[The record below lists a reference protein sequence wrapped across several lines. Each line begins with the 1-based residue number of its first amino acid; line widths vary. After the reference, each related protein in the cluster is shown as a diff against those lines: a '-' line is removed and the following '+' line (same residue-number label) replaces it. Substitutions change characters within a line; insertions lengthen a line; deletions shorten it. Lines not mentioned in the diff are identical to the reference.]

1 MTDICFYIEM
11 NGRKRNSLERSSR
24 EETKNDVT
32 TNVIKRP
39 GSNSVICYVGK
50 LQDYPG
56 KFLPQVAMSL
66 GVPKGPMFGLLKNGQ
81 RVTLPCGK
89 IVSNEIFIIVKLYN
103 IETVLHIRLF
113 TSLSKGSSQLP
124 SLLAKLKINN

>member
-1 MTDICFYIEM
+1 M
-11 NGRKRNSLERSSR
+11 NRRKRNSLERSSR

-89 IVSNEIFIIVKLYN
+89 TVSNEEHYYIYN
-103 IETVLHIRLF
+103 YSPLN
-113 TSLSKGSSQLP
+113 
-124 SLLAKLKINN
+124 LKVVHNCLVC